1 MKRQGQNQGKGE
13 PFGLESKS
21 IGVMPIVNDVL
32 DRLCVQLLLDK
43 HLPLPD
49 SRCAI
54 APSRVLLLL
63 LRNLITCRLPL
74 YSMGEWACA
83 MAPEVLGVEEREV
96 PLINDDRIGRALDV
110 LFDAERRAVL
120 TEFLVHMLR
129 EFEVQTDELHND
141 STTLTF
147 HGAYEEA
154 DGTPMRGKE
163 TVKITWGHNKDYRP
177 DLKQLVWIL
186 TVSSDGAV
194 PVHFKVVDGNVEDS
208 TTHRQTWDDLRMLV
222 GRPDFIYVADCK
234 LCTREN
240 LNYIDKNHGSFIT
253 IMPQSRKE
261 DGLFKK
267 WLEVHDP
274 TWVPVT
280 QLPNLRRRSGPPDII
295 VATESPIPESDGFR
309 LIWFL
314 SSHKRERDANQ
325 REDILAKAIS
335 QFEALRSRLEG
346 PRCRFR
352 STTSVAKEAD
362 RILKETA
369 TKRWIK
375 YKPTYHT
382 EVTYDKSKKHGP
394 DMTRRSGRRTK
405 TRYGITWQIDQER
418 LRNDAKADGVFPLI
432 TNRTDIPQLDV
443 FLAYRGRQPLV
454 EQRHDLLKNTLEAAP
469 AFLKNV
475 GRLEAFLLLEFIALV
490 VHALLERQIREAMN
504 DDSIDHLP
512 IYPEQRPCK
521 APTMSRLM
529 DLFQNL
535 QRHVLFDNGTI
546 VQVFGPDLTD
556 LQKDILKMLGL
567 SETIYR
573 LDPRT

>member
-1 MKRQGQNQGKGE
+1 
-13 PFGLESKS
+13 
-21 IGVMPIVNDVL
+21 
-32 DRLCVQLLLDK
+32 
-43 HLPLPD
+43 
-49 SRCAI
+49 
-54 APSRVLLLL
+54 
-63 LRNLITCRLPL
+63 
-74 YSMGEWACA
+74 
-83 MAPEVLGVEEREV
+83 MAPEVLGVEEKEV
-96 PLINDDRIGRALDV
+96 SLINDDRIGRALDV
-110 LFDAERRAVL
+110 LFDAERRALL
-120 TEFLVHMLR
+120 TEFLVNMLR

-147 HGAYEEA
+147 HGAYEKA

-222 GRPDFIYVADCK
+222 GRSDFIYVADCK

-240 LNYIDKNHGSFIT
+240 LDYIDKNHGSFIT

-267 WLEVHDP
+267 WLKVHDP
-274 TWVPVT
+274 TWDPVT
-280 QLPNLRRRSGPPDII
+280 QLPNLRRRSAPPDII

-314 SSHKRERDANQ
+314 SSHKRERDANH
-325 REDILAKAIS
+325 REDILAKAIN

-352 STTSVAKEAD
+352 SIASVAKEAD
-362 RILKETA
+362 RILKETG
-369 TKRWIK
+369 TKQWIK
-375 YKPTYHT
+375 YKPTCHT

-394 DMTRRSGRRTK
+394 NMTRRSGRRTK

-432 TNRTDIPQLDV
+432 TNCPDLPHLDV

-454 EQRHDLLKNTLEAAP
+454 EQRHDLLKNTLEVAP

-546 VQVFGPDLTD
+546 VQVFGPDLTT
-556 LQKDILKMLGL
+556 LQRDILKMLGL
-567 SETIYR
+567 SEIIYR